1 MSMELQEYWKDPC
14 RVASLPYWK
23 QKNLTL
29 PPHMKVVH
37 EADFDPAMLEGYE
50 EERYFRLLHRL
61 ENRAPTAV
69 EGFALRTAR
78 EEDLSTI
85 VDIIDRS
92 YDYLT
97 VDLAQMEGYRRTP
110 VFEESL
116 WLLAI
121 DRATGEAVGCGIADF
136 DPEAAEGILEWV
148 QVLPA
153 YRRRGIGKMLVT
165 GLLSRMPDARFATVS
180 GKADDPTCPEF
191 LYRACGFVGDD
202 VWHILTGQ

>member
-1 MSMELQEYWKDPC
+1 MELQEYLKSPC
-14 RVASLPYWK
+14 RAASLPYWK

-29 PPHMKVVH
+29 PPHMRVVH
-37 EADFDPAMLEGYE
+37 EADFTPALLKDYQ

-61 ENRAPTAV
+61 DKLPPATV
-69 EGFALRTAR
+69 EGFALRTAG

-85 VDIIDRS
+85 VDIINRS

-110 VFEESL
+110 VFEAGL
-116 WLLAI
+116 WLLAV
-121 DRATGEAVGCGIADF
+121 DEATGEAVGCGIADF

-165 GLLSRMPDARFATVS
+165 GLLRRMPDARFATVS
-180 GKADDPTCPEF
+180 GRTDDPTCPEL
-191 LYRACGFVGDD
+191 LYRSCGFEGED
-202 VWHILTGQ
+202 VWHILSQR